1 MKGLE
6 STSTHEIEDLLQGQT
21 LVFCHVYSKSLGKI
35 LSSALSWVFAI
46 DSKTIRFAVD
56 CKSKIVEA
64 VSDQSEV
71 TLCFIGNESV
81 YSLSGCSNVKV
92 RKTDNITL
100 KMSIIE
106 VEVEEIRDI
115 TFYGAKIIQK
125 PQFIKTYKEALIKKL
140 DQEIKEAV
148 FNVDSSPH
156 F

>member
-1 MKGLE
+1 MKGTE
-6 STSTHEIEDLLQGQT
+6 SVLTYEIEDLLQGQT

-64 VSDQSEV
+64 VRDQSEV
-71 TLCFIGNESV
+71 TLSFIGGESV
-81 YSLSGCSNVKV
+81 YSVSGCANVKIE
-92 RKTDNITL
+92 KTDDITL

-106 VEVEEIRDI
+106 LAVGEIRDI
-115 TFYGAKIIQK
+115 TFYGAQITQK

-148 FNVDSSPH
+148 FSK
-156 F
+156 